1 MYKSKLQLK
10 TLDRIIPIL
19 TYRKTYLFFKNIIL
33 NSQKFCLKGK
43 KNSTVICEERY
54 RGTGKTIGLARLSS
68 KYNIPLF
75 VGTNTSKKYIDDFY
89 MKHKRLFGFKQ
100 PNVIVADQNNS
111 LLRRK
116 RFSYVLIDETVKNPE
131 SIFRY
136 CNNNYLMLI
145 NAK

>member
-1 MYKSKLQLK
+1 MYKSKFQLK

-19 TYRKTYLFFKNIIL
+19 TYRKTYL
-33 NSQKFCLKGK
+33 
-43 KNSTVICEERY
+43 
-54 RGTGKTIGLARLSS
+54 
-68 KYNIPLF
+68 
-75 VGTNTSKKYIDDFY
+75 Y